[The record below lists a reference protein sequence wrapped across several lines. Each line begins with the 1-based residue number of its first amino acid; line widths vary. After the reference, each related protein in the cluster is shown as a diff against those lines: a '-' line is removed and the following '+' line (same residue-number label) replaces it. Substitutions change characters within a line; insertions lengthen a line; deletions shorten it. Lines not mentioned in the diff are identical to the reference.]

1 MNTIILYTKMSSI
14 RKHWNN
20 ALEKEYKCVNIS
32 EIDDLV
38 SYVDSREDSI
48 VCMIDELSL
57 SDVTMFLKSC
67 NRYNHMSIL
76 LFNSVPEVH
85 HASTLIGNNV
95 KGYENS
101 FIDRVN
107 LLKMIQEVKKG
118 HSWLFSEL
126 SNYIINQYIETHSSK
141 EPEFMSIL
149 TQKEKEIALM
159 IADGLSNK
167 EIASSEKIALSTVK
181 GHIGKI
187 FEKAEVSD
195 RISLALK
202 FK

>member
-1 MNTIILYTKMSSI
+1 MHTTVLYTKMSSI
-14 RKHWNN
+14 KKHWNS
-20 ALEKEYKCVNIS
+20 ALEGEYKCVNIS
-32 EIDDLV
+32 EFNELLNYIDKHEN
-38 SYVDSREDSI
+38 SAIY
-48 VCMIDELSL
+48 MIDELSL
-57 SDVTMFLKSC
+57 SDVLKFLDKC
-67 NRYNHMSIL
+67 NSYSHITIL

-85 HASTLIGNNV
+85 HASTLIGNSV

-101 FIDRVN
+101 FIDKRN
-107 LLKMIQEVKKG
+107 LLKMLQQVKSG
-118 HSWLFSEL
+118 NSWLFVKL
-126 SNYIINQYIETHSSK
+126 ANYIINKYIQNNSST

-149 TQKEKEIALM
+149 TQKEKDIALM
-159 IADGLSNK
+159 IGDGLSNK

-181 GHIGKI
+181 GHIGRI